1 MKKCLTLLA
10 LYGLTTLIT
19 LEAGEKRLPLKGEAF
34 TIEGHTAFLILPE
47 KPKAGQPIPWVW
59 YAPTLRG
66 LQGRAVYS
74 ALHKHLVAPPPTPP
88 DRRPGTPGL
97 EKQFLS
103 SSNQYP
109 ECHQG

>member
-1 MKKCLTLLA
+1 MKKCLILLA
-10 LYGLTTLIT
+10 LYGLATLIT

-66 LQGRAVYS
+66 LPGREETWMFERFLKGRHRHCRCGCGGGILRQPQGQGGLFS
-74 ALHKHLVAPPPTPP
+74 AA
-88 DRRPGTPGL
+88 
-97 EKQFLS
+97 
-103 SSNQYP
+103 
-109 ECHQG
+109 